1 MGRELRTC
9 PTCGEIEPNTERR
22 IWCPTCGKAYDVDEA
37 RATLRSVKVGP
48 GVIQSP
54 AVEEFWSTGDPDVFN
69 KKTDHPPVD

>member
-1 MGRELRTC
+1 MTRELRIC

-48 GVIQSP
+48 GVLNSP
-54 AVEEFWSTGDPDVFN
+54 KVDQFWETGDPSVFESGT
-69 KKTDHPPVD
+69 TDGRT